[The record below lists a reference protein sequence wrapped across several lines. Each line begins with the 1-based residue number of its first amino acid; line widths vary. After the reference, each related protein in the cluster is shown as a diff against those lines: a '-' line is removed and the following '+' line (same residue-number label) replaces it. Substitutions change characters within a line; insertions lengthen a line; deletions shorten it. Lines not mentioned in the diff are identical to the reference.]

1 MRGKRLGDTTIVHVT
16 AHECTEMYN
25 LSVSEIRV
33 SEARA
38 MLPQILDRVIDGE
51 EVTITR
57 HGRPVAVLVRPD
69 LLRVRRVSA
78 AFEMAADVDRLLR
91 DARDLPVD
99 TGGALSVEYAEA
111 LVAHVRSGRQRN

>member
-1 MRGKRLGDTTIVHVT
+1 
-16 AHECTEMYN
+16 MYN

-38 MLPQILDRVIDGE
+38 TLPQILDRVTDGE

-99 TGGALSVEYAEA
+99 AGGALSVEYAEA
-111 LVAHVRSGRQRN
+111 HVRSGRQRS

>member
-1 MRGKRLGDTTIVHVT
+1 MGQKRLGNTTIVSVT

-25 LSVSEIRV
+25 TSVSEIRV

-38 MLPQILDRVIDGE
+38 TLPQILDRVTDGE

-99 TGGALSVEYAEA
+99 AGGALSVEYAEE
-111 LVAHVRSGRQRN
+111 LDAHVRSGRQRT